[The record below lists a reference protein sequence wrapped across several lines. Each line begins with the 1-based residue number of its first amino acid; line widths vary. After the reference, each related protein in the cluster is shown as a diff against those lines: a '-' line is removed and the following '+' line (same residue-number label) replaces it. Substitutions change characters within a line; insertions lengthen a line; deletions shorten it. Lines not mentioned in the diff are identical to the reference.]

1 MELRTRDPTGL
12 AWGGGTA
19 CPQLAESRPCNEAA
33 CHEECSHVYCTIIKR
48 GKEVRGQEQE
58 KLVKVMHDS
67 KEEHGQTHAC
77 KIIDNQCKCLCF
89 DTAESFMAKALAHHF
104 SRTMKDRLQATMA
117 SGEIE
122 CTPQV
127 EVASVKDHTQIR
139 GGLSGCRSKGGKVIA
154 PNTEGKCVWKSQR
167 LPIEHENAGDQ
178 HGYNGLKV
186 RFDYKEKGDLE
197 HDDWAA
203 VKLRVCNSIAGLCTG
218 WRQLSKVRDDLQDN
232 GKKWSAWHV
241 FTTAARSINTGHKFV
256 QVKVQLK
263 GDDDGE
269 WQKVKNVKVISTC

>member
-1 MELRTRDPTGL
+1 VTG
-12 AWGGGTA
+12 ADG
-19 CPQLAESRPCNEAA
+19 EA
-33 CHEECSHVYCTIIKR
+33 
-48 GKEVRGQEQE
+48 E
-58 KLVKVMHDS
+58 KLVKVMHDHN
-67 KEEHGQTHAC
+67 EQHGQTHAC

-104 SRTMKDRLQATMA
+104 SRTMKDRLQASM
-117 SGEIE
+117 SSDEIP
-122 CTPQV
+122 CKPQV
-127 EVASVKDHTQIR
+127 EVAKIDDVDKIK
-139 GGLSGCRSKGGKVIA
+139 GGLRCKDNNKGKVMA
-154 PNTEGKCVWKSQR
+154 LNTEGNCVWESDR
-167 LPIEHENAGDQ
+167 LPIEHDNAGDN